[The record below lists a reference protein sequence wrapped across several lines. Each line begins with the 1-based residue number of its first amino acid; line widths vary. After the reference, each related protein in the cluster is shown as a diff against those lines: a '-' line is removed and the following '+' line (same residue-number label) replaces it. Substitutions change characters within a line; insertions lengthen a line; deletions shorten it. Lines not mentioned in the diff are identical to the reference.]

1 MRSKRLYLRPE
12 FWVGIIVL
20 LGGIIHLLSKFD
32 ISLTMV
38 LERYWP
44 VLFILAGIGQMTSN
58 RYRETSSIV
67 VLILFGVVLMLFK
80 EGFVTV
86 NDLQENWPQSLL
98 NLLENLLNFVTLV
111 GKSLNI
117 TTGV

>member
-1 MRSKRLYLRPE
+1 MQSKRLYLRPE
-12 FWVGIIVL
+12 FWIGVIVL

-32 ISLTMV
+32 ISLTMI

-44 VLFILAGIGQMTSN
+44 ALFILAGIGQMTST

-67 VLILFGVVLMLFK
+67 VLILFGVVLLLFK
-80 EGFVTV
+80 EGFVSLK
-86 NDLQENWPQSLL
+86 DLQENWPQSIRH
-98 NLLENLLNFVTLV
+98 LLENLLNFIIII

-117 TTGV
+117 TLGV